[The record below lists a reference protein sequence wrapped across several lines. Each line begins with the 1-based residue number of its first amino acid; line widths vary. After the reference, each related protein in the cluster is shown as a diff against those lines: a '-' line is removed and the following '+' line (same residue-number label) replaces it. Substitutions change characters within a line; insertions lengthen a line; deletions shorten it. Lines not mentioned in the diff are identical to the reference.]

1 MCVLEDRIRAGR
13 MFSLLKADP
22 DGSLMLDD
30 CPGGESIHP
39 LTVLR
44 NPLHHC
50 VADSVLRARISYNK
64 GGDDDSCLLTYHKRP
79 FAVIC
84 SPGVVR
90 LERVLRAKGF
100 HMLVR
105 FHASPGRGVKVE
117 PLANGKPGL
126 SLLLPSRGDL
136 DELVRLVRLHGRWPV
151 PLDVLAGQYAAE
163 RIHERVLLSEDHFE
177 IGFSGVRHA
186 PPSFFADHLFWTG
199 YGTMTQDWPEPGDRR
214 VPVSRL
220 VTTSGA
226 TLLAAKPHDVE
237 LCSYLSMHR
246 RDLFRIAY
254 ISDITDKERK
264 PTHSL
269 AFAPAS
275 PVGRLVSS

>member
-22 DGSLMLDD
+22 DGSLILDD

-177 IGFSGVRHA
+177 IGFSGGGQA
-186 PPSFFADHLFWTG
+186 CASFLLCRSFVLDWIRDNDAGLA
-199 YGTMTQDWPEPGDRR
+199 GTRGQEGSGVQTCHNERCDAARR
-214 VPVSRL
+214 QTP
-220 VTTSGA
+220 
-226 TLLAAKPHDVE
+226 
-237 LCSYLSMHR
+237 
-246 RDLFRIAY
+246 
-254 ISDITDKERK
+254 
-264 PTHSL
+264 
-269 AFAPAS
+269 
-275 PVGRLVSS
+275 